1 MTEVAAGALAP
12 ASRPTR
18 AVGIWLAALAGLVAL
33 MVLVGGYTRLTDSG
47 LSITEWKPVTGA
59 IPPLSHEAWE
69 AEFEKYRQI
78 PEYQLINKGMS
89 LEAFQ
94 RIYLI
99 EYAHRLLGRLIGVT
113 FAIPFLYFLIRG
125 AIDRALLPRLIGI
138 FVLGGLQG
146 AVGWWMVASGLVE
159 RTDVSQYRLTAH
171 LGLAV
176 LIFMALIWT
185 TRGVLAPQ
193 ADVASGPVRGP
204 ARLTLAL
211 IFLQI
216 LLGGLV
222 AGLDAGMAYNTWPL
236 MDGAIVPDGLLATSP
251 AWLNAFE
258 NALTVQF
265 NHRVVAILVAVAAVF
280 TWWRASSL
288 APSRA
293 RRLAALLL
301 AAVGAQF
308 ALGIWTLVASVPLS
322 LGLAHQAGALVVVG
336 IATALVHAT
345 RRSPELA

>member
-1 MTEVAAGALAP
+1 MTALAAGALARG
-12 ASRPTR
+12 ARPTR
-18 AVGIWLAALAGLVAL
+18 AVGIWLVVIAGLVAL

-59 IPPLSHEAWE
+59 IPPLSHDAWQ
-69 AEFEKYRQI
+69 AEMEKYRRI

-99 EYAHRLLGRLIGVT
+99 EYTHRLLGRLIGVA
-113 FAIPFLYFLIRG
+113 FAVPFIYFLIRG
-125 AIDRALLPRLIGI
+125 AVDRALLPRLIGL
-138 FVLGGLQG
+138 FALGGLQG
-146 AVGWWMVASGLVE
+146 AVGWWMVASGLVD

-176 LIFMALIWT
+176 LIFAGLIWT
-185 TRGVLAPQ
+185 ARGMLAPQ
-193 ADVASGPVRGP
+193 VDRAAAALRAL

-236 MDGAIVPDGLLATSP
+236 MDGALVPAGLFAAAP
-251 AWLNAFE
+251 AWLNLFE

-265 NHRVVAILVAVAAVF
+265 NHRVTAILVAAAALF
-280 TWWRASSL
+280 TWWRA
-288 APSRA
+288 
-293 RRLAALLL
+293 RRLPPSAVRRLSGSLL
-301 AAVGAQF
+301 ALVGLQF
-308 ALGIWTLVASVPLS
+308 ALGIWTLLAQVPVS
-322 LGLAHQAGALVVVG
+322 LGLAHQAGALALVAV
-336 IATALVHAT
+336 ATALTHAT
-345 RRSPELA
+345 RRA

>member
-1 MTEVAAGALAP
+1 MTAVAAGRLGAA
-12 ASRPTR
+12 ARPTR
-18 AVGIWLAALAGLVAL
+18 AVGTWLAVIAALVAL

-59 IPPLSHEAWE
+59 IPPLSHEAWQ
-69 AEFEKYRQI
+69 AEMEKYRQI

-99 EYAHRLLGRLIGVT
+99 EYTHRLLGRLIGVA
-113 FAIPFLYFLIRG
+113 FALPFIWFLIRG
-125 AIDRALLPRLIGI
+125 AIDRALLPRLIVL
-138 FVLGGLQG
+138 FLLGGLQG

-176 LIFMALIWT
+176 LILIGLIWT
-185 TRGVLAPQ
+185 ARGVIVPQ
-193 ADVASGPVRGP
+193 TVPAAAVLRGP

-236 MDGAIVPDGLLATSP
+236 MDGALVPQGLFAAAP
-251 AWLNAFE
+251 AWLNLFE

-265 NHRVVAILVAVAAVF
+265 NHRLMAIVVAAAALV
-280 TWWRASSL
+280 TWWRARRL
-288 APSRA
+288 PPSPA
-293 RRLAALLL
+293 RRLAGWLL
-301 AAVGAQF
+301 AGVALQF
-308 ALGIWTLVASVPLS
+308 ALGIWTLLAQVPLA
-322 LGLAHQAGALVVVG
+322 LGLAHQAGALAVITV
-336 IATALVHAT
+336 ATALAHAS
-345 RRSPELA
+345 RRA

>member
-1 MTEVAAGALAP
+1 LTAIAVGRTARP
-12 ASRPTR
+12 ARSTR
-18 AVGIWLAALAGLVAL
+18 AVGFWLAAIAALVAL

-59 IPPLSHEAWE
+59 IPPLTHDAWQ
-69 AEFEKYRQI
+69 AELEKYRQI
-78 PEYQLINKGMS
+78 PEYQLVNKGMT

-99 EYAHRLLGRLIGVT
+99 EYAHRLLGRLIGVA
-113 FAIPFLYFLIRG
+113 FAAPFIYFLIRG
-125 AIDRALLPRLIGI
+125 AIDRALLPRLIGL

-176 LIFMALIWT
+176 LIFAGLIWT
-185 TRGVLAPQ
+185 ARGVLVPQ
-193 ADVASGPVRGP
+193 ADPGTAALRGP

-211 IFLQI
+211 ILLQI

-236 MDGAIVPDGLLATSP
+236 MDGAIVPDGLFAVSP

-265 NHRVVAILVAVAAVF
+265 NHRVAAILVVVAALF
-280 TWWRASSL
+280 TWWRSRSLPAS
-288 APSRA
+288 AA
-293 RRLAALLL
+293 RKLGLLL
-301 AAVGAQF
+301 VAVVGLQF
-308 ALGIWTLVASVPLS
+308 ALGIWTLLAQVPLA
-322 LGLAHQAGALVVVG
+322 LGLAHQAGALAL
-336 IATALVHAT
+336 IAVATLLAHAT
-345 RRSPELA
+345 RRA